1 MSVVYVY
8 ARLNS
13 CKFNKQV
20 LNWILFDAIEM
31 TACFK
36 YGQRKPRLSSRNVKI
51 LVLFLSWQLKILER
65 AI

>member
-1 MSVVYVY
+1 MSVVYVC

-13 CKFNKQV
+13 SKFYKQV

-36 YGQRKPRLSSRNVKI
+36 YGQRKPRLSSPNVKI
-51 LVLFLSWQLKILER
+51 VVLFYHGNLKS
-65 AI
+65 

>member
-20 LNWILFDAIEM
+20 LNWTLFDAIEM

-51 LVLFLSWQLKILER
+51 LVLFYHGNLKF
-65 AI
+65 